1 MEIQWVMPALK
12 YIEKEGFIN
21 ILGVFHRLN
30 LSKNDTYSFLLIAKV
45 NIRPAKAFEKKRLI
59 VYITRND
66 ERIVGLEVPYILPSL
81 ETWANYAPY
90 ISIPIRNMMFTSGE
104 YKFRI
109 IVDNEVK
116 SQETIEVGYFGG

>member
-1 MEIQWVMPALK
+1 MEIQWVMLALN
-12 YIEKEGFIN
+12 YIEIEGFIN

-45 NIRPAKAFEKKRLI
+45 NVKPTEAFEKKRLI
-59 VYITRND
+59 IYITRDD
-66 ERIVGLEVPYILPSL
+66 ERIVGLEVLYTLPSL
-81 ETWANYAPY
+81 ETWANFIPY
-90 ISIPIRNMMFTSGE
+90 ISIPIRNMRFTSGE

-116 SQETIEVGYFGG
+116 SQETIEAGYYGG